1 MSDYFYYQDEL
12 GNLNPVE
19 WSMPGLTVAIEQVG
33 VVTGPGIPEAPLD
46 SNLYGRQNANWV
58 IVPGPPVLNRA
69 QPLVIGLSDVVFPNL
84 GSWIQVLPSTP
95 FPMPSR
101 TGNSIVQIMMN
112 IHMLWTANSG
122 SDAICDWSWD
132 GGVHFI
138 RSLHMLV
145 DKQDDSTVN
154 GINTI
159 FWQLVS
165 GTAPTISI
173 TARQVVGITGLSIVG
188 VNNPT
193 WPALGSQVA
202 IIDGGPSS

>member
-1 MSDYFYYQDEL
+1 
-12 GNLNPVE
+12 
-19 WSMPGLTVAIEQVG
+19 
-33 VVTGPGIPEAPLD
+33 
-46 SNLYGRQNANWV
+46 
-58 IVPGPPVLNRA
+58 
-69 QPLVIGLSDVVFPNL
+69 
-84 GSWIQVLPSTP
+84 
-95 FPMPSR
+95 
-101 TGNSIVQIMMN
+101 
-112 IHMLWTANSG
+112 MLWTANSG

-202 IIDGGPSS
+202 IIDGGAARWRSGPEVFGKGPGHRRPPLLQLGSDGPGTTARLEAELLQRGDPWRSCQGWRVRVHHPCPRLQREGDRAESKATDRDWARLNRLFGRLA